1 MTSELDRSIK
11 ERLLTAQRV
20 LIVSHVR
27 PDGDAIGSLLA
38 MGLALNASGKRV
50 EMVLS
55 DGVPNSFRHL
65 PGSER
70 IQKAQKNKADL
81 SIVVDCSDLK
91 RVGNALQNYGKP
103 DVVIDHH
110 QTNGSFGVIN
120 LIEAKA
126 PATSSILVEHLP
138 AWGLTITP
146 EVAANLLT
154 GLVTDTL
161 GFRTLNTTPTCLRQA
176 AEMMELG
183 ANLSQL
189 YYQGLVR
196 RTMAAARYWGA
207 GLGNLHYKNGIVWTA
222 LTLEDRT
229 QSGYSG
235 NDDAD
240 LINMVS
246 VIDEGQISIIFVEQ
260 TNGTVKISWRTQNN
274 SLDVSKVAMVFNGG
288 GHKAAAGADIPG
300 KLDEIIERVL
310 AETGKIL
317 KKR

>member
-1 MTSELDRSIK
+1 MTDLDISIK
-11 ERLLTAQRV
+11 ERLQAASNI
-20 LIVSHVR
+20 LIVSHIR

-38 MGLALNASGKRV
+38 LGLALTASGKKV
-50 EMVLS
+50 QMVLS
-55 DGVPNSFRHL
+55 DGIPSSFKHL
-65 PGSER
+65 PGSNR
-70 IQKAQKNKADL
+70 VLRAQKNPADL

-91 RVGNALQNYGKP
+91 RVGKALDGYGKP
-103 DVVIDHH
+103 DIVIDHH
-110 QTNGSFGVIN
+110 LTNGSFGKIN

-126 PATSSILVEHLP
+126 PATASILVGHLP

-146 EVAANLLT
+146 EMAANLLT

-161 GFRTLNTTPTCLRQA
+161 GFRTINTTPQSLRQA
-176 AEMMELG
+176 AEMMEIG
-183 ANLSQL
+183 ANLSKL
-189 YYQGLVR
+189 YYQSLVR

-207 GLGNLHYKNGIVWTA
+207 GLSNLHYKDGIVWTA

-229 QSGYSG
+229 NCGYSG

-260 TNGTVKISWRTQNN
+260 TNDSVKVSWRTQNPE
-274 SLDVSKVAMVFNGG
+274 LDVSQVAMKFNGG

-300 KLDEIIERVL
+300 KLTETRERVL
-310 AETGKIL
+310 AETGRIL

>member
-1 MTSELDRSIK
+1 MSDLDISIK
-11 ERLLTAQRV
+11 ERLQAAKNL

-38 MGLALNASGKRV
+38 MGLALIAGGKRV

-65 PGSER
+65 PGSKR
-70 IQKAQKNKADL
+70 ILKAQKNKADL

-126 PATSSILVEHLP
+126 PATSSILVEHFP

-161 GFRTLNTTPTCLRQA
+161 GFRTINTTPQSLRQA
-176 AEMMELG
+176 ADLMELG
-183 ANLSQL
+183 ASLSNL

-196 RTMAAARYWGA
+196 RTLAAARYWGA
-207 GLGNLHYKNGIVWTA
+207 GLGNLHYQDGIVWTA
-222 LTLEDRT
+222 LTLADRFK
-229 QSGYSG
+229 SGYSG

-246 VIDEGQISIIFVEQ
+246 IIDEGLVSIIFVEQ
-260 TNGTVKISWRTQNN
+260 TNGTVKISWRTQDEN
-274 SLDVSKVAMVFNGG
+274 LDVSRIAMKFNGG

-300 KLDEIIERVL
+300 NLAEIKARVL
-310 AETGKIL
+310 AETGRIL
-317 KKR
+317 KKS